1 MAADGGGGR
10 WGEGEGGRGAGI
22 TRVVRRTARRSRGG
36 LPSGGDA
43 HVAGFVSRI
52 SSTLS
57 RESGLLTRRVGDY

>member
-1 MAADGGGGR
+1 MGGREVGGGRERGRNNKGCAADGS
-10 WGEGEGGRGAGI
+10 
-22 TRVVRRTARRSRGG
+22 RSRGG